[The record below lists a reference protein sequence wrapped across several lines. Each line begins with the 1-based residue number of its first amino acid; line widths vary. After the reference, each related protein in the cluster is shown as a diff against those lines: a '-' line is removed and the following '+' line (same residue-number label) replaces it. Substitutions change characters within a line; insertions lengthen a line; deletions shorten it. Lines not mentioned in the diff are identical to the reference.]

1 MLCVFVPMQ
10 MRRRRSRMKS
20 LKIRRLFAQGKQ
32 CASRTNE
39 EVRALDRRRVH
50 GIRRHYT
57 IIILITISIR
67 RLCALGRV
75 VLLLRLHSHT
85 KHTHTR
91 TRTHAAHWS
100 AVRKGHD
107 VLLQAVMQTDRCA
120 AISDRDADDF
130 ALAASCNTH
139 TCARVRANAGASM
152 YHLPSVAKYV
162 CDIRMYSHAVR
173 ANKFMCAGGEAVFFC
188 EVHTSAFETYV
199 THWWSCF
206 FLCK

>member
-139 TCARVRANAGASM
+139 SHARACAQMQARVCTISHRSQSM
-152 YHLPSVAKYV
+152 VVTSVCIRTPYAPTSSCAQAAKQ
-162 CDIRMYSHAVR
+162 
-173 ANKFMCAGGEAVFFC
+173 
-188 EVHTSAFETYV
+188 
-199 THWWSCF
+199 F
-206 FLCK
+206 FL